1 MRRVYISAFGSGLG
15 HATRMLAVA
24 RVLSG
29 SGESIHFS
37 SSGEAVSLIKS
48 SGYPCEMLPL
58 VDVSW
63 HESGRFSALD
73 TARDFPLILAKFV
86 LQVKIEAGIISSF
99 GPDVVISD
107 SMLSTVLA
115 SRMSGARVVTVLNQL
130 RLEASSRTPQ
140 TIAKMISAG
149 SVSLVD
155 RLWDLSHEILLSD
168 LPPPYTISERNLW
181 SSGRAAT
188 RARYVGFATSP
199 AQSPE
204 DAVTR
209 ALARESR
216 PVIYWQV
223 SGPPITRVPLVRR
236 AQQFA
241 EATKDE
247 FVTVIS
253 AGNPTG
259 SRTPAKTSFGW
270 YYEWSEVKDTLQKL
284 SAVVVSR
291 AGHSSIAQY
300 ILEEK
305 PSLLVPIPMQT
316 EQEGNAAKAERLGI
330 SARLDQRF
338 LGLRLYEDAIRRL
351 RQSEVSRKLKEIG
364 AFARKFDATSEI
376 AKSVS

>member
-1 MRRVYISAFGSGLG
+1 
-15 HATRMLAVA
+15 MLAVA
-24 RVLSG
+24 RVLSE
-29 SGESIHFS
+29 SGESVRFS
-37 SSGEAVSLIKS
+37 SSGDAVSLIKS
-48 SGYPCEMLPL
+48 SGYPCEILPL

-63 HESGRFSALD
+63 HEDGRFSALD
-73 TARDFPLILAKFV
+73 TARDFPLILARFV
-86 LQVKIEAGIISSF
+86 LQVKVEAGIISSF
-99 GPDVVISD
+99 APDVVISD

-130 RLEASSRTPQ
+130 RLEASHHTPEA
-140 TIAKMISAG
+140 IAKLISAG

-155 RLWDLSHEILLSD
+155 RLWDLSNEILLSD

-181 SSGRAAT
+181 SSGRAAK

-199 AQSPE
+199 AESLE

-209 ALARESR
+209 ALARETK

-223 SGPPITRVPLVRR
+223 SGPPITRAPLVRC

-241 EATKDE
+241 EATRDE
-247 FVTVIS
+247 FVSVIS

-259 SRTPAKTSFGW
+259 SRVPAKTSFGW
-270 YYEWSEVKDTLQKL
+270 YYEWCEVKDRLQKI
-284 SAVVVSR
+284 STVVVSR

-300 ILEEK
+300 ILGEK

-330 SARLDQRF
+330 SVRLDQRF
-338 LGLRLYEDAIRRL
+338 LSLRLYGDAITRL
-351 RQSEVSRKLKEIG
+351 RQHEVSEKLNEIG
-364 AFARKFDATSEI
+364 AFARSFDATSEI